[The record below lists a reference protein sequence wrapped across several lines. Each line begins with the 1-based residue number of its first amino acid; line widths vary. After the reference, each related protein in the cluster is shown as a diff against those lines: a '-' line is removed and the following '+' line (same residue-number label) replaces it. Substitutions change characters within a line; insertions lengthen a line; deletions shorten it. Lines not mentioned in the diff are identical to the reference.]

1 MGPWLIDFNER
12 GELEKWLAD
21 PNGRPSA
28 MLIRG
33 DSSRVR
39 EMLPNA
45 LDAAKLDP
53 GRVVL
58 WVKEEELLAGL
69 PGAEPFRRDADV
81 NAVVLDRE
89 RRPRAWVYDDQIAVS
104 DFAFAYDQ
112 AEGARSAGE
121 LTADR

>member
-1 MGPWLIDFNER
+1 MGPWLIDFSER
-12 GELEKWLAD
+12 GDLEKWLAD
-21 PNGRPSA
+21 AHSRPSA

-45 LDAAKLDP
+45 LDAAKRDP

-58 WVKEEELLAGL
+58 WVKEEELLAEL
-69 PGAEPFRRDADV
+69 PCGEPFRRDADV

-89 RRPRAWVYDDQIAVS
+89 RRPRAWVYYDQIAVS

-112 AEGARSAGE
+112 AEGA
-121 LTADR
+121 

>member
-1 MGPWLIDFNER
+1 MGPWLIDFDER

-58 WVKEEELLAGL
+58 WVKEAELLAEL
-69 PGAEPFRRDADV
+69 PCAEPFRSDADV

-112 AEGARSAGE
+112 AEG
-121 LTADR
+121 T